1 MIKND
6 TIIPI
11 TYSSVICPP
20 LQAIAATDIQACD
33 YKKNHC
39 DDNKYNVK
47 HLIAPKIQLSAKILP
62 QGQCQPFCR
71 QSIKFQT
78 S

>member
-11 TYSSVICPP
+11 TYSSVIGPP

-33 YKKNHC
+33 YKKNHR
-39 DDNKYNVK
+39 DDDKYNVS
-47 HLIAPKIQLSAKILP
+47 HTIAPENRLVCQNSIASAMPAFKP
-62 QGQCQPFCR
+62 
-71 QSIKFQT
+71 
-78 S
+78 